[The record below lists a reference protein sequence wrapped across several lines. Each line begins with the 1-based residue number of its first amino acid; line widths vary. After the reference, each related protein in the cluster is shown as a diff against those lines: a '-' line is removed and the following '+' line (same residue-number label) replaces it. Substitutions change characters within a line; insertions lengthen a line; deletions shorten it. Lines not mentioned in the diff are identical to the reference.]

1 MHHGRCVQQ
10 AGTLQQKLLKLFQEN
25 YLHDV
30 GNLIEYK
37 ATTTGR
43 SQTHS

>member
-30 GNLIEYK
+30 IEYK

-43 SQTHS
+43 SQIHS